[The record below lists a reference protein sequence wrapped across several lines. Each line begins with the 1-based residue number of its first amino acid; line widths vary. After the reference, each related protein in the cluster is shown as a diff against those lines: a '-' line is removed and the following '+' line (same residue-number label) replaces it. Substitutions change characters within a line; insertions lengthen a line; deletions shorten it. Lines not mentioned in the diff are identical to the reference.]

1 MEDNLIFKAFYLIQ
15 KYIPNAPKV
24 SVKVIKNIP
33 EKAGL
38 G

>member
-1 MEDNLIFKAFYLIQ
+1 MEDNLIFKAFNLVK
-15 KYIPNAPKV
+15 KYIKDTPNV
-24 SVKVIKNIP
+24 RIEIIKNIP